1 MRIVFAGTPKFAVKS
16 LSVLNQSEHEV
27 VAVYCQPDRPKG
39 RGKVL
44 TACPVKIFSEE
55 NNLLV
60 IQPEDFKD
68 KQSQSQLALLNTD
81 VMVVAAYGQI
91 LPKAVLEIPKLGCL
105 NIHASLLPRWRG
117 AAPIE
122 RAILEGDRETGISIM
137 KMNEGL
143 DTGDI
148 MLDKKCMISNHETA
162 QTLHDTLSNIGA
174 NAILETLNMLPTLKA
189 RPQQNNEATYAE
201 KITKDEAQID
211 WHQSAEKISRVIRAF
226 NPRPIAY
233 TNAMAKQFKN
243 RVLRI
248 IEADIVNRQ
257 TTNSPGEVIKYDKD
271 VCYIATSN
279 GVINLKKVQL
289 SGKKEVS
296 IKDFNNAYQLIKLK
310 L

>member
-1 MRIVFAGTPKFAVKS
+1 MRIVFSGTPKFSVKS
-16 LSVLNQSEHEV
+16 LSVLNQSEHKV

-68 KQSQSQLALLNTD
+68 KQSQTQLALLNPD
-81 VMVVAAYGQI
+81 IMVVAAYGQI
-91 LPKAVLEIPKLGCL
+91 LPKAILEIPKLGCL

-148 MLDKKCMISNHETA
+148 MLDKKCKISNHETA

-174 NAILETLNMLPTLKA
+174 NAILETLNMLPTLKS
-189 RPQQNNEATYAE
+189 RPQQDNEATYAE
-201 KITKDEAQID
+201 KVTKDEAQID
-211 WHQSAEKISRVIRAF
+211 WHQSADQISRVIRAF

-248 IEADIVNRQ
+248 IEAEIVNRQ

-289 SGKKEVS
+289 SGKNKVS
-296 IKDFNNAYQLIKLK
+296 IKDFNNAYQLIKLN
-310 L
+310 

>member
-16 LSVLNQSEHEV
+16 LSVLNQSEHKV

-68 KQSQSQLALLNTD
+68 KQSQSQLALLNPD

-91 LPKAVLEIPKLGCL
+91 LPKTVLEIPKLGCL

-174 NAILETLNMLPTLKA
+174 NAILETLNMMPTLKA

-201 KITKDEAQID
+201 KVTKDEAQID
-211 WHQSAEKISRVIRAF
+211 WHQTAEQISRVIRAF

-233 TNAMAKQFKN
+233 TNAMAKQFNN

-248 IEADIVNRQ
+248 IEAEIVNRQ
-257 TTNSPGEVIKYDKD
+257 TTNSPGEVIKY
-271 VCYIATSN
+271 N
-279 GVINLKKVQL
+279 
-289 SGKKEVS
+289 
-296 IKDFNNAYQLIKLK
+296 
-310 L
+310 

>member
-1 MRIVFAGTPKFAVKS
+1 MRIVFAGTPKFSVKS

-44 TACPVKIFSEE
+44 TACPVKIFAEK

-60 IQPEDFKD
+60 IQPEDLKD
-68 KQSQSQLALLNTD
+68 KQSQTRLALLNPD

-91 LPKAVLEIPKLGCL
+91 LPKSILEIPKLGCL

-122 RAILEGDRETGISIM
+122 RAILEDDRETGISIM

-148 MLDKKCMISNHETA
+148 LLDKKCTISNHETA

-201 KITKDEAQID
+201 KVTKDEAQID

-248 IEADIVNRQ
+248 IEAEIVNRQ

-289 SGKKEVS
+289 SGKNKVS
-296 IKDFNNAYQLIKLK
+296 IKDFNNAYQLIKLN
-310 L
+310 

>member
-68 KQSQSQLALLNTD
+68 KQSQTQLALLNPD

-91 LPKAVLEIPKLGCL
+91 LPKSILEIPKLGCL

-122 RAILEGDRETGISIM
+122 RAILEDDRETGISIM

-148 MLDKKCMISNHETA
+148 LLDKKCTISNHETA

-201 KITKDEAQID
+201 KVTKDEAQID

-248 IEADIVNRQ
+248 IEAEIVNRQ

-289 SGKKEVS
+289 SGKNKVS
-296 IKDFNNAYQLIKLK
+296 IKDFNNAYQLIKLN
-310 L
+310 

>member
-68 KQSQSQLALLNTD
+68 KQSQTQLALLNPD

-148 MLDKKCMISNHETA
+148 MLDKKCTISNHETA

-201 KITKDEAQID
+201 KVTKDEAQID

-248 IEADIVNRQ
+248 IEAEIVNRQ

-289 SGKKEVS
+289 SGKNKVS
-296 IKDFNNAYQLIKLK
+296 IKDFNNAYQLIKLN
-310 L
+310 

>member
-27 VAVYCQPDRPKG
+27 IAVYCQPDRPKG

-44 TACPVKIFSEE
+44 TACPVKVCAKA

-60 IQPEDFKD
+60 IQPEDLKD
-68 KQSQSQLALLNTD
+68 KQSQSQLALLNPD

-148 MLDKKCMISNHETA
+148 LLDKKCTISNHETA

-201 KITKDEAQID
+201 KVTKDEAQID

-248 IEADIVNRQ
+248 IEAEIVNRQ

-289 SGKKEVS
+289 SGKNKVS
-296 IKDFNNAYQLIKLK
+296 IKDFNNAYQLIKLN
-310 L
+310 

>member
-44 TACPVKIFSEE
+44 TACPVKIFAEE

-60 IQPEDFKD
+60 IQPEDLKD
-68 KQSQSQLALLNTD
+68 KQIQTQLALLNPD

-91 LPKAVLEIPKLGCL
+91 LPKTVLEIPKLGCL

-137 KMNEGL
+137 QMNERL

-148 MLDKKCMISNHETA
+148 LLDKKCMISNRETA
-162 QTLHDTLSNIGA
+162 QTLHDTLSNTGA
-174 NAILETLNMLPTLKA
+174 NAILETLNIFPTLKA
-189 RPQQNNEATYAE
+189 RPQQNNNATYAE
-201 KITKDEAQID
+201 KVTKDEAQID
-211 WHQSAEKISRVIRAF
+211 WHQSAEQISRVIRAF

-233 TNAMAKQFKN
+233 TNATAKQFIN

-248 IEADIVNRQ
+248 IEAEVVNRQ
-257 TTNSPGEVIKYDKD
+257 TANSPGEVIEYDKD
-271 VCYIATSN
+271 VCYVATSS

-289 SGKKEVS
+289 AGKKEVS

-310 L
+310 

>member
-44 TACPVKIFSEE
+44 TACPVKIFAEE

-68 KQSQSQLALLNTD
+68 KQSQTQLALLNPD

-91 LPKAVLEIPKLGCL
+91 LPKSILQIPKLGCL

-201 KITKDEAQID
+201 KVTKDEAQID

-248 IEADIVNRQ
+248 IEAEIVNRQ

-289 SGKKEVS
+289 SGKNKVS
-296 IKDFNNAYQLIKLK
+296 IKDFNNAYQLIKLN
-310 L
+310 

>member
-16 LSVLNQSEHEV
+16 LSVLNQSDHEV
-27 VAVYCQPDRPKG
+27 IAVYCQPDRPKG

-44 TACPVKIFSEE
+44 TACPVKIFAEE

-68 KQSQSQLALLNTD
+68 KQSQSQLALLNPD

-91 LPKAVLEIPKLGCL
+91 LPKSILQIPKLGCL

-148 MLDKKCMISNHETA
+148 MLDKKCMISNLETA

-174 NAILETLNMLPTLKA
+174 KAILKTLNMLPTLKA
-189 RPQQNNEATYAE
+189 RPQQNNDATYAE
-201 KITKDEAQID
+201 KVTKDEAQID
-211 WHQSAEKISRVIRAF
+211 WHQSAEQISRVIRAF

-233 TNAMAKQFKN
+233 TNALAKQFKN
-243 RVLRI
+243 KVLRI
-248 IEADIVNRQ
+248 IEVEVVKRQ
-257 TTNSPGEVIKYDKD
+257 TTNSPGEIIKYDKD
-271 VCYIATSN
+271 VCYVATSS

-296 IKDFNNAYQLIKLK
+296 IKDFNNAYQLIKLN
-310 L
+310 

>member
-16 LSVLNQSEHEV
+16 LSVLNQSDHEV
-27 VAVYCQPDRPKG
+27 IAVYCQPDRPKG
-39 RGKVL
+39 RGKIL
-44 TACPVKIFSEE
+44 TACPVKVFAEE

-68 KQSQSQLALLNTD
+68 KQSQTQLALLNPD

-91 LPKAVLEIPKLGCL
+91 LPKTILQIPKLGCL

-137 KMNEGL
+137 QMNEGL

-148 MLDKKCMISNHETA
+148 LLDKKCMISNHETA

-174 NAILETLNMLPTLKA
+174 NAILETLNIFPTLKA
-189 RPQQNNEATYAE
+189 RSQQNNDATYAE
-201 KITKDEAQID
+201 KVTKDEAQID
-211 WHQSAEKISRVIRAF
+211 WHQSAEQISRVIRAF

-248 IEADIVNRQ
+248 IEAEVVNKQ
-257 TTNSPGEVIKYDKD
+257 TTNSPGEVIKYNKNICH
-271 VCYIATSN
+271 VATSN

-296 IKDFNNAYQLIKLK
+296 INDFNNAYQLIKLK

>member
-27 VAVYCQPDRPKG
+27 IAVYCQPDRPKG

-44 TACPVKIFSEE
+44 TACPVKIFAEE

-68 KQSQSQLALLNTD
+68 KQIQSQLALLNSD
-81 VMVVAAYGQI
+81 VMVVVAYGQI
-91 LPKAVLEIPKLGCL
+91 LPKSILQIPKLGCL

-148 MLDKKCMISNHETA
+148 LLDKKCTISNHETA

-201 KITKDEAQID
+201 KVTKDEAQID
-211 WHQSAEKISRVIRAF
+211 WHQSAEQISRVIRAF

-248 IEADIVNRQ
+248 IEAEIVNRQ

-271 VCYIATSN
+271 VCYVATSS
-279 GVINLKKVQL
+279 GVISLKKVQL
-289 SGKKEVS
+289 AGKKEVS
-296 IKDFNNAYQLIKLK
+296 IKDFNNAYQLIKLN
-310 L
+310 

>member
-16 LSVLNQSEHEV
+16 LSVLNQSNHEV
-27 VAVYCQPDRPKG
+27 IAVYCQPDRPKG

-44 TACPVKIFSEE
+44 TACPVKIFAEE

-68 KQSQSQLALLNTD
+68 KQSQSQLALLNPD

-91 LPKAVLEIPKLGCL
+91 LPKSILQIPKLGCL

-148 MLDKKCMISNHETA
+148 MLVKKCMISNHETA
-162 QTLHDTLSNIGA
+162 KTLHDTLSNIGA
-174 NAILETLNMLPTLKA
+174 NAILETLNMFPTLKA
-189 RPQQNNEATYAE
+189 RSQQNNDATYAE
-201 KITKDEAQID
+201 KVTKDEAQID
-211 WHQSAEKISRVIRAF
+211 WHQSAEQISRAIRAF

-248 IEADIVNRQ
+248 IEAEVVNRQ

-271 VCYIATSN
+271 ICHVATSN

-310 L
+310 Q

>member
-27 VAVYCQPDRPKG
+27 IAVYCQPDRPKG

-44 TACPVKIFSEE
+44 TACPVKIFAEE

-68 KQSQSQLALLNTD
+68 KQSQTQLSLLNPD

-91 LPKAVLEIPKLGCL
+91 LPKALLEIPKLGCL

-137 KMNEGL
+137 QMNEGL

-148 MLDKKCMISNHETA
+148 LLDKKCMISNRETA

-174 NAILETLNMLPTLKA
+174 NAILETLNIFPTLKA
-189 RPQQNNEATYAE
+189 RPQQNNNATYAE
-201 KITKDEAQID
+201 KVTKDEAQID
-211 WHQSAEKISRVIRAF
+211 WHQGAEQISRVIRAF
-226 NPRPIAY
+226 NPRTIAY

-248 IEADIVNRQ
+248 IEAEIVNRQ

-271 VCYIATSN
+271 VCYVATSS
-279 GVINLKKVQL
+279 GVISLKKVQL
-289 SGKKEVS
+289 AGKKEVS
-296 IKDFNNAYQLIKLK
+296 IKDFNNAYQLIKLN
-310 L
+310 

>member
-27 VAVYCQPDRPKG
+27 IAVYCQPDRPKG

-44 TACPVKIFSEE
+44 TACPVKVCAKA

-68 KQSQSQLALLNTD
+68 KQSQTRLALLNPD

-148 MLDKKCMISNHETA
+148 LLDKKCTISNHETA

-201 KITKDEAQID
+201 KVTKDEAQID

-248 IEADIVNRQ
+248 IEAEIVNRQ

-289 SGKKEVS
+289 SGKNKVS
-296 IKDFNNAYQLIKLK
+296 IKDFNNAYQLIKLN
-310 L
+310 

>member
-27 VAVYCQPDRPKG
+27 IAVYCQPDRPKG

-44 TACPVKIFSEE
+44 TACPVKIFAEE

-68 KQSQSQLALLNTD
+68 KQSQSQLALLNPD

-148 MLDKKCMISNHETA
+148 LLEKKCTISNHETA

-201 KITKDEAQID
+201 KVTKDEAQID

-248 IEADIVNRQ
+248 IEAEIVNRQ

-289 SGKKEVS
+289 SGKNKVS
-296 IKDFNNAYQLIKLK
+296 IKDFNNAYQLIKLN
-310 L
+310 

>member
-68 KQSQSQLALLNTD
+68 KQSQTRLALLNPD
-81 VMVVAAYGQI
+81 IMVVVAYGQI

-148 MLDKKCMISNHETA
+148 LFEKKCTISNHETA

-189 RPQQNNEATYAE
+189 RPQQNNDATYAE
-201 KITKDEAQID
+201 KVTKDEAQID
-211 WHQSAEKISRVIRAF
+211 WHQSAEQISRVIRAF

-233 TNAMAKQFKN
+233 TNALAKQFKN

-248 IEADIVNRQ
+248 IEIEVVKRQ
-257 TTNSPGEVIKYDKD
+257 TTNSPGEIIKYDKD
-271 VCYIATSN
+271 VCYVATSS

-296 IKDFNNAYQLIKLK
+296 IKDFNNAYQLIKLN
-310 L
+310 

>member
-44 TACPVKIFSEE
+44 TACPVKIFAEE

-68 KQSQSQLALLNTD
+68 KQSQTQLALLNPD

-201 KITKDEAQID
+201 KVTKDEAQID

-233 TNAMAKQFKN
+233 TNAIAKQFKN

-248 IEADIVNRQ
+248 IEAEIVNRQ

-289 SGKKEVS
+289 SGKNKVS
-296 IKDFNNAYQLIKLK
+296 IKDFNNAYQLIKLN
-310 L
+310 

>member
-44 TACPVKIFSEE
+44 TACPVKIFAEK

-60 IQPEDFKD
+60 IQPEDLKD
-68 KQSQSQLALLNTD
+68 KQNQKQLTLLNPD
-81 VMVVAAYGQI
+81 IMVVVAYGQI
-91 LPKAVLEIPKLGCL
+91 LPKAVLQIPKLGCL

-137 KMNEGL
+137 KMNEEL
-143 DTGDI
+143 DTGDV
-148 MLDKKCMISNHETA
+148 LLEKKCTISNHETA

-189 RPQQNNEATYAE
+189 RPQQNNDATYAE
-201 KITKDEAQID
+201 KVTKDEAQID
-211 WHQSAEKISRVIRAF
+211 WHQSAEQISRVIRAF

-233 TNAMAKQFKN
+233 TNALAKQFEN

-248 IEADIVNRQ
+248 IEAEVVKRQ
-257 TTNSPGEVIKYDKD
+257 TTSSPGEVIKYDKN
-271 VCYIATSN
+271 VCYVATSS
-279 GVINLKKVQL
+279 GVINLKKIQL

-296 IKDFNNAYQLIKLK
+296 IKDFNNAYQLIKLN
-310 L
+310 

>member
-16 LSVLNQSEHEV
+16 LSVLNQSEHEI

-39 RGKVL
+39 RGKIL
-44 TACPVKIFSEE
+44 TACPVKIFAEE

-68 KQSQSQLALLNTD
+68 KQSQTQLALLNPD

-91 LPKAVLEIPKLGCL
+91 LPKSILKIPKLGCL

-137 KMNEGL
+137 QMNEGL

-148 MLDKKCMISNHETA
+148 LLDKKCMISNHETA

-174 NAILETLNMLPTLKA
+174 NAILETLNIFPTLKA
-189 RPQQNNEATYAE
+189 RSQQNNDATYAE
-201 KITKDEAQID
+201 KVTKDEAQID
-211 WHQSAEKISRVIRAF
+211 WHQSAEQISRAIRAF

-248 IEADIVNRQ
+248 IEAEVVNKQ
-257 TTNSPGEVIKYDKD
+257 TTNSPGEVIKYDKNICH
-271 VCYIATSN
+271 VATSN

>member
-44 TACPVKIFSEE
+44 TACPVKIFAEK

-60 IQPEDFKD
+60 IQPEDLKD
-68 KQSQSQLALLNTD
+68 KQNQKQLTLLNPD
-81 VMVVAAYGQI
+81 IMVVVAYGQI
-91 LPKAVLEIPKLGCL
+91 LPKAVLQIPKLGCL

-137 KMNEGL
+137 KMNEEL

-148 MLDKKCMISNHETA
+148 LLEKKCTISNHETA

-189 RPQQNNEATYAE
+189 RPQQNNDATYAE
-201 KITKDEAQID
+201 KVTKDEAQID
-211 WHQSAEKISRVIRAF
+211 WHQSAEQISRVIRAF

-233 TNAMAKQFKN
+233 TNALAKQFKN

-248 IEADIVNRQ
+248 MEAEVVKRQ
-257 TTNSPGEVIKYDKD
+257 TTSSPGEVIKYDKN
-271 VCYIATSN
+271 VCYVATSS
-279 GVINLKKVQL
+279 GVINLKKIQL

-296 IKDFNNAYQLIKLK
+296 IKDFNNAYQLIKLN
-310 L
+310 

>member
-44 TACPVKIFSEE
+44 TACPVKIFAEE

-60 IQPEDFKD
+60 IQPEDLKD
-68 KQSQSQLALLNTD
+68 KQSQTQLALLNPD
-81 VMVVAAYGQI
+81 IMVVAAYGQI
-91 LPKAVLEIPKLGCL
+91 LPKDVLQIPKLGCL

-122 RAILEGDRETGISIM
+122 RAILEGDKETGISIM

-148 MLDKKCMISNHETA
+148 LFEKKCTISNLETA

-189 RPQQNNEATYAE
+189 RPQQNNDATYAE
-201 KITKDEAQID
+201 KVTKDEAQID
-211 WHQSAEKISRVIRAF
+211 WHQSAEQISRVIRAF

-243 RVLRI
+243 RLLRI
-248 IEADIVNRQ
+248 IEAEVVNRQ
-257 TTNSPGEVIKYDKD
+257 TANSPGEVIEYDKD
-271 VCYIATSN
+271 VCYVATSS
-279 GVINLKKVQL
+279 GVISLKKVQL
-289 SGKKEVS
+289 AGKKEVS
-296 IKDFNNAYQLIKLK
+296 IKDFNNAYQLIKLN
-310 L
+310 